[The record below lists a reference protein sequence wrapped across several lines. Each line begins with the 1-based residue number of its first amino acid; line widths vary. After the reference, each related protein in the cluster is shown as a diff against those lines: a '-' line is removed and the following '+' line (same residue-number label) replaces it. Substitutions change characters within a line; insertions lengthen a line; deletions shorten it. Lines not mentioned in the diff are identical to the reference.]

1 MISLLQSSTL
11 DDARIIFLSIL
22 LEALPFLLLGAL
34 IASLIEVFLGEDV
47 IRRYLPGNRLLQM
60 LAASFLG
67 LIFPLCECAIIPV
80 ARGLMRRGVPVSTA
94 LVFMFAAPVV
104 NPIALTATWFAF
116 PAFPGVVAYR
126 VGLTLIV
133 ALVIAL
139 FFWRTRAGDIIRE
152 GGESHH
158 GHSHALPVL
167 ASRPLDVRGRA
178 AFMKVMK
185 HTKDE
190 FLDVGVFMVA
200 GALVSALIQVGVPAG
215 VMEEVREMP
224 HVSMAG
230 MQVLAYIL
238 SLCSHGDAFVA
249 ATYLGQFGLYPVLA
263 FLVTSPLIDVK
274 NTLVM
279 VGLFRPSFAARIIP
293 MVALF
298 VFLAVFIL
306 RQVHLP

>member
-1 MISLLQSSTL
+1 MSTFLQSFAL

-22 LEALPFLLLGAL
+22 LEALPFLLLGSLVA
-34 IASLIEVFLGEDV
+34 ALIEVFLGEDV
-47 IRRYLPGNRLLQM
+47 IRRYLPGNRLLQ
-60 LAASFLG
+60 LLVASFLG

-104 NPIALTATWFAF
+104 NPVALAATYFAF
-116 PAFPGVVAYR
+116 PGFPEVLAYR
-126 VGLTLIV
+126 VGMTLFV
-133 ALVIAL
+133 ALAAAL
-139 FFWRTRAGDIIRE
+139 FFWRTRADGIIRE
-152 GGESHH
+152 GEESHH
-158 GHSHALPVL
+158 GHAHALPVTGPRAGEL
-167 ASRPLDVRGRA
+167 RGRA
-178 AFMKVMK
+178 AFMKVIK
-185 HTKDE
+185 HAKDE
-190 FLDVGVFMVA
+190 FLDVGVYMVA
-200 GALVSALIQVGVPAG
+200 GALISALIQVGVPAG
-215 VMEEVREMP
+215 FMEEVREMP

-249 ATYLGQFGLYPVLA
+249 ATFLGQLGLYPVLA

-293 MVALF
+293 LVAILVF
-298 VFLAVFIL
+298 FAVFLL
-306 RQVHLP
+306 RQVQVP